1 MLFLNIQKIFY
12 HHSVK
17 KDPQHKQFNFFYEIQ
32 LYGQYDFIFDFKGEM
47 SKAEFMNKTEK
58 IRKLPYHLKYTLFS
72 TEEIKKLRQKEFA
85 FIYFHFDE
93 MKEKGNKMY
102 KRGKFREAI
111 DFYIAA
117 YSLLKW
123 IEFKDPH
130 NKNFTKL
137 LREQTPILDED
148 IKEGKCSKLNWMT
161 NALEEDSYRFCMI
174 NLLLSLSYAYMEL
187 RHYSSAIHCL
197 DECLTYDDSVP
208 DVYFRRAQ
216 ARIYNKFSDLN
227 SLIVALADIQ
237 RAMSLNNCRIFFEH
251 NDIVNNL
258 IHRKKN
264 LEIEKLKSM
273 RKGIRNKN

>member
-1 MLFLNIQKIFY
+1 
-12 HHSVK
+12 
-17 KDPQHKQFNFFYEIQ
+17 
-32 LYGQYDFIFDFKGEM
+32 M

-216 ARIYNKFSDLN
+216 TRIYNKFSDLN

-237 RAMSLNNCRIFFEH
+237 RAMSLNNCRFFFEH

-273 RKGIRNKN
+273 RKGIRKKN